1 MKATVLA
8 MCVAGAAMGIGAT
21 VHAGIPAAIPVNAP
35 NYGREADVLKE
46 AYATLEK
53 ADHDYKGHRVAA
65 MHHIAT
71 ACDLLGQ
78 PIKGDGRG
86 HQPQPVSDAELKDA
100 QHKVEMVRHYI
111 GGTQPAIA
119 SQLDE
124 AIKQIGIALT
134 VK

>member
-1 MKATVLA
+1 MKAAVLA
-8 MCVAGAAMGIGAT
+8 VFVMGAATGLGAAAN
-21 VHAGIPAAIPVNAP
+21 AGIPAAIAVNAP

-65 MHHIAT
+65 MHHIEK

-86 HQPQPVSDAELKDA
+86 HQTQKLSDDELKEA
-100 QHKVEMVRHYI
+100 KHKVEMVRHYI
-111 GGTQPAIA
+111 GNTQPAIA

-124 AIKQIGIALT
+124 AIKQLGIALT
-134 VK
+134 IK